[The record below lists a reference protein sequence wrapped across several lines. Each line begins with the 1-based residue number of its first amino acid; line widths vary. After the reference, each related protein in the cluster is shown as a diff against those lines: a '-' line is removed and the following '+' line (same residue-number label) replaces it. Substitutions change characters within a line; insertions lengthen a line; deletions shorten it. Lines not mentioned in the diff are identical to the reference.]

1 MGAYYNSTNE
11 QESDGG
17 LCDYVT
23 DEELELCQTL
33 PTATTATTATTT
45 TATASNDVTSET
57 SKGVGGEIDIVDVDN
72 VAFEAKKSE
81 SSPSKE
87 VLIGGDNN
95 PSRRLVL
102 RLSFRNES
110 LEQIGARRSKYYVY
124 DQLKGYQLL

>member
-33 PTATTATTATTT
+33 PTATTATTT
-45 TATASNDVTSET
+45 TATASNDATSET
-57 SKGVGGEIDIVDVDN
+57 PKGVGGEIDIVDVDN

-110 LEQIGARRSKYYVY
+110 LEPIGT
-124 DQLKGYQLL
+124 